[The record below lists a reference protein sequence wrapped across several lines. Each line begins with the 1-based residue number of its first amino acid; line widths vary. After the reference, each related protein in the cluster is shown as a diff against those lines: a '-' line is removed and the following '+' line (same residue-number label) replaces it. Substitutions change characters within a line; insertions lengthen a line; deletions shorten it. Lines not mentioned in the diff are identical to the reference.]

1 MLASTGIKGLLAY
14 RALRKMNKPS
24 ANTTQNKENFVTS
37 STLSKATTPP
47 SVVAITGSA
56 YALSKMTHAPK
67 VQRFLLKS
75 TLSASVAGLLNAGL
89 KRLIGRK
96 RPRAES
102 GPEIKGP
109 ALKDKFNSMPS
120 GHASAV
126 AAVAGSIPRSSGP
139 LLLASAAG
147 LAATAVIGKSR
158 TKRDAHHLSDVLV
171 GSCLGFGVAY
181 AMSKLE
187 KPVEDEI
194 ESLKQSSHL
203 PNRFR

>member
-1 MLASTGIKGLLAY
+1 MLASTGTKGLLAY

-24 ANTTQNKENFVTS
+24 AKTTQNKENFVTS

-67 VQRFLLKS
+67 IQRFLLKS

>member
-24 ANTTQNKENFVTS
+24 AKTTQNKENFVTS

-126 AAVAGSIPRSSGP
+126 AAVAGSIPRSSGS

-158 TKRDAHHLSDVLV
+158 TMRDAHHLSDVLV

-187 KPVEDEI
+187 KPVEDEV

-203 PNRFR
+203 PNRFK

>member
-1 MLASTGIKGLLAY
+1 MLASTGTKGLLAY

-24 ANTTQNKENFVTS
+24 AKTTQNKENFVTS

-75 TLSASVAGLLNAGL
+75 TLTASVAGLLNAGL

>member
-1 MLASTGIKGLLAY
+1 MLASIGIKGLLAY

-24 ANTTQNKENFVTS
+24 AKTTQNKENFVTS

-126 AAVAGSIPRSSGP
+126 AAVAGSIPRSSGS

-158 TKRDAHHLSDVLV
+158 TMRDAHHLSDVLV

-187 KPVEDEI
+187 KPVEDEV

-203 PNRFR
+203 PNRFK

>member
-14 RALRKMNKPS
+14 RALRKMNERS
-24 ANTTQNKENFVTS
+24 TSTAQNKDNFITS
-37 STLSKATTPP
+37 NTLSNATTPP
-47 SVVAITGSA
+47 SLAAITGSA
-56 YALSKMTHAPK
+56 YAISKMTNAPK

-75 TLSASVAGLLNAGL
+75 TLSVSVAGLLNAGL

-96 RPRAES
+96 RPRAEK
-102 GPEIKGP
+102 GPEVKGP

-120 GHASAV
+120 GHVSAV
-126 AAVAGSIPRSSGP
+126 AAVAGSIPRTSG
-139 LLLASAAG
+139 LLLVLSAAG

-187 KPVEDEI
+187 KPIETEI
-194 ESLKQSSHL
+194 ESFNKDSHL
-203 PNRFR
+203 PNR

>member
-1 MLASTGIKGLLAY
+1 MLASTGVKGLLAY
-14 RALRKMNKPS
+14 QALRKMNKPS
-24 ANTTQNKENFVTS
+24 ANTTQNNESFVTS
-37 STLSKATTPP
+37 STLSNATTPP

-96 RPRAES
+96 RPRAEI

-171 GSCLGFGVAY
+171 GSFLGFGVAY
-181 AMSKLE
+181 AVSKLE
-187 KPVEDEI
+187 KPVEDKVEG
-194 ESLKQSSHL
+194 LKQNSDL
-203 PNRFR
+203 PNRFK

>member
-171 GSCLGFGVAY
+171 GSCLGFGATLGGGVW
-181 AMSKLE
+181 
-187 KPVEDEI
+187 
-194 ESLKQSSHL
+194 
-203 PNRFR
+203 

>member
-24 ANTTQNKENFVTS
+24 ANTAQNKENVVTS

-109 ALKDKFNSMPS
+109 ALNDKFNSMPS

-126 AAVAGSIPRSSGP
+126 AAVAGLIPRSSGP

-181 AMSKLE
+181 AVSKLE
-187 KPVEDEI
+187 KPVEDEV
-194 ESLKQSSHL
+194 ESLKQSSNL
-203 PNRFR
+203 PNRLK

>member
-1 MLASTGIKGLLAY
+1 MLASTGIKSLLAY
-14 RALRKMNKPS
+14 RALQKLNGRN
-24 ANTTQNKENFVTS
+24 AQHHTS
-37 STLSKATTPP
+37 DGTLATSNVLSKATTPP

-56 YALSKMTHAPK
+56 YTVSKMFDTPK
-67 VQRFLLKS
+67 LQRFFLKS

-96 RPRAES
+96 RPRAEG
-102 GPEIKGP
+102 GPEVKGP
-109 ALKDKFNSMPS
+109 AFDDKFNSMPS

-126 AAVAGSIPRSSGP
+126 AAVAGCIPRSSGP

-158 TKRDAHHLSDVLV
+158 TNRDAHYLSDVLV

-181 AMSKLE
+181 AVSKLE
-187 KPVEDEI
+187 SPVEAEL
-194 ESLKQSSHL
+194 EELKQ
-203 PNRFR
+203 NRKMDKHDH

>member
-24 ANTTQNKENFVTS
+24 ANTTQNKENFITS

-75 TLSASVAGLLNAGL
+75 TLSASVAGLFNAGL

-102 GPEIKGP
+102 SPEIKGP

-139 LLLASAAG
+139 LLLVSAAG

-181 AMSKLE
+181 AVSKLE
-187 KPVEDEI
+187 KPVEDEV
-194 ESLKQSSHL
+194 EGLKQSSHL
-203 PNRFR
+203 PNRFK

>member
-1 MLASTGIKGLLAY
+1 MLAFKGIKGLLAY

-56 YALSKMTHAPK
+56 YVLSKMTHAPK

-147 LAATAVIGKSR
+147 LASTAVIGKSR

-181 AMSKLE
+181 AVSKLE
-187 KPVEDEI
+187 KPVEDEV

-203 PNRFR
+203 PNRFK

>member
-1 MLASTGIKGLLAY
+1 MLASTGIKSLLAY
-14 RALRKMNKPS
+14 RALRKMNGPS
-24 ANTTQNKENFVTS
+24 ADKAQGKENLITS
-37 STLSKATTPP
+37 SKLSNATTPP

-56 YALSKMTHAPK
+56 YAVSKMTDAPK
-67 VQRFLLKS
+67 IQRFLLKS
-75 TLSASVAGLLNAGL
+75 TLTASVAGLLNAGL

-96 RPRAES
+96 RPRAEV

-120 GHASAV
+120 GHAAAV
-126 AAVAGSIPRSSGP
+126 AAVAGSIPRTSGP

-181 AMSKLE
+181 AVSKLE
-187 KPVEDEI
+187 KPVVNEVEN
-194 ESLKQSSHL
+194 LKQNSHL
-203 PNRFR
+203 QGRFK

>member
-75 TLSASVAGLLNAGL
+75 TLTASVAGLLNAGL

-139 LLLASAAG
+139 LLLA
-147 LAATAVIGKSR
+147 ATAVIGKSR
-158 TKRDAHHLSDVLV
+158 TMRDAHHLSDVLV

-181 AMSKLE
+181 AVSKLE
-187 KPVEDEI
+187 KPVEDEV

-203 PNRFR
+203 PNRFK